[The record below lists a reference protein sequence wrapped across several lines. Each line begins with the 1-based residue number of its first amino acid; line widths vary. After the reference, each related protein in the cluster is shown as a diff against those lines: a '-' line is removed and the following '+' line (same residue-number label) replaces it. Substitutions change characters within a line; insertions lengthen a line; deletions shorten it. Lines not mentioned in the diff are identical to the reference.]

1 MQTGNNDN
9 PIDKSLASNARLVN
23 ENGFIN
29 EETFYN
35 LLTAWAS
42 NDILAYG
49 ASQANIRP
57 EPRHWLHIS
66 KDYDLQIVKSSP
78 ITYAQMPFYASNL
91 YETSTIT
98 KFVSTVRSICKQF
111 DERGLP
117 SYPSGLPFIYWE
129 QYQDLHQY
137 LYVSMACAFLF
148 LFVICGLLLCNV
160 RAVLIQL
167 FMSATLVCQILGC
180 MGFVNLKFSAITGVL
195 LIGTVGTGIHFTIHI
210 ILVSII

>member
-9 PIDKSLASNARLVN
+9 PIDKSLASNARLVS

-78 ITYAQMPFYASNL
+78 ITYAQMPFYASDL
-91 YETSTIT
+91 YQTSTIT

-117 SYPSGLPFIYWE
+117 SYPSGFPFVYWE

-137 LYVSMACAFLF
+137 LYVTISFAFLF
-148 LFVICGLLLCNV
+148 LFVICGLHLCNIQ
-160 RAVLIQL
+160 AVFITL
-167 FMSATLVCQILGC
+167 FMSAILICQTLGF
-180 MGFVNLKFSAITGVL
+180 MGFINLKFSAITVVL
-195 LIGTVGTGIHFTIHI
+195 LIGTVGTGVQFTIHI
-210 ILVSII
+210 SLVSI